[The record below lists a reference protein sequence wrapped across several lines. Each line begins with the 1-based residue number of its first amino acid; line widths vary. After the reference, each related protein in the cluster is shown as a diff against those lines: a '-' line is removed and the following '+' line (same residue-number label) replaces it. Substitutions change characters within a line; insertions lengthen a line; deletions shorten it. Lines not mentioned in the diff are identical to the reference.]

1 VNESFG
7 EKFPAAHAKTNACA
21 SYMSEVW
28 AETFPQHKSKAHEK
42 MEKRKERAKLV
53 KELEEKAAAMTP
65 EELEAYMESIPEWK
79 RGALVISE

>member
-1 VNESFG
+1 
-7 EKFPAAHAKTNACA
+7 
-21 SYMSEVW
+21 
-28 AETFPQHKSKAHEK
+28 

-79 RGALVISE
+79 RDALVISE